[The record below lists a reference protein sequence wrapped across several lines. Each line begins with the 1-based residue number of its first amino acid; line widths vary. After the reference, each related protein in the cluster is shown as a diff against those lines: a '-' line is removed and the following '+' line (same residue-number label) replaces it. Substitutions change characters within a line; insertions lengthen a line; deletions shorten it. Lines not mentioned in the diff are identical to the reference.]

1 MLRCAAALLIG
12 LVVRPATLSAQD
24 SLALNRSPR
33 RFVAGAASSL
43 LLHEAG
49 HVLTS
54 LFLGARPRFGFDT
67 FRPTVYS
74 GIDARTEPHKQFLFS
89 SAGLNV
95 QSLAD
100 ELVLDIP
107 HQGGG
112 SFERG
117 FLAGGIGTTLF
128 YLTIGRSG
136 SVSDIAFIAST
147 HGMTKTQA
155 TLLYGG
161 IAAEQIVRISRNP
174 RYAHFF
180 IFPTTRGL
188 TAGFRF

>member
-1 MLRCAAALLIG
+1 MLLLALF
-12 LVVRPATLSAQD
+12 VRPTNLAAQD
-24 SLALNRSPR
+24 SLALNTSPK
-33 RFVAGAASSL
+33 RFVLGATSSL

-54 LFLGARPRFGFDT
+54 ILLGARPSFGFDT
-67 FRPTVYS
+67 GRPTVYS
-74 GIDARTEPHKQFLFS
+74 GIDASVDPHKQFLFS
-89 SAGLNV
+89 SAGLNA

-107 HQGGG
+107 HEGGG

-117 FLAGGIGTTLF
+117 FLACGIGTTLF

-180 IFPTTRGL
+180 AFPTSRGAAL
-188 TAGFRF
+188 GFRD

>member
-1 MLRCAAALLIG
+1 MNA
-12 LVVRPATLSAQD
+12 
-24 SLALNRSPR
+24 SPK
-33 RFVAGAASSL
+33 RFVLGATSSL

-54 LFLGARPRFGFDT
+54 LFLGARPSFGFNAG
-67 FRPTVYS
+67 RPTVYS
-74 GIDARTEPHKQFLFS
+74 GIDARLEPHKQFLFS
-89 SAGLNV
+89 SAGLNA

-107 HQGGG
+107 HDRGG

-128 YLTIGRSG
+128 YLTIGRTG
-136 SVSDIAFIAST
+136 SVSDITYIAST

-161 IAAEQIVRISRNP
+161 VALEQIVRISENP

-180 IFPTTRGL
+180 AFPANHGL
-188 TAGFRF
+188 TVGYRY